1 MRCTCPLRGNTPGA
15 GALSE
20 FLDTVPRGAAKQLD
34 FGPNIA
40 TATWGLSRRVDGGR
54 RYFGPAA
61 GDAVPGCEII
71 CITTASV

>member
-1 MRCTCPLRGNTPGA
+1 MRCTCPLRANTPGA
-15 GALSE
+15 GALCE
-20 FLDTVPRGAAKQLD
+20 FFDTVPRGAAKQLD

-40 TATWGLSRRVDGGR
+40 SPTWAQSRRVDDGR
-54 RYFGPAA
+54 RYFFPAA